1 MKALVDTCI
10 WSLSLRH
17 KKVANDPYVRE
28 LKKLIEEYKSQ
39 MLGPIRQEI
48 LSSIR
53 AQEQFEKLQMH
64 LGAFPDLPIATRDY
78 ERAAKFFNTCRRQGI
93 QGSNTD
99 FLLCAVGERHEMPIF
114 TFDDDFK
121 SFADCL
127 PITLHSTE
135 QPFSIV
141 GQAFTANERPSA

>member
-1 MKALVDTCI
+1 MKVLVDTCI
-10 WSLSLRH
+10 WSLSLRR
-17 KKVANDPYVRE
+17 KKVTDDPYVRE
-28 LKKLIEEYKSQ
+28 LKKLIEEYKAQ

-48 LSSIR
+48 LSGIG

-64 LGAFPDLPIATRDY
+64 LRAFADLPIATRDY
-78 ERAAKFFNTCRRQGI
+78 ERAAELFNTCRRQGI

-99 FLLCAVGERHEMPIF
+99 FLLCAVGERHEMSIF

-121 SFADCL
+121 RFAACL

-135 QPFSIV
+135 
-141 GQAFTANERPSA
+141 

>member
-1 MKALVDTCI
+1 MKVLVDTCV
-10 WSLSLRH
+10 WSLSLRR
-17 KKVANDPYVRE
+17 KKVEDDPYVRE
-28 LKKLIEEYKSQ
+28 LKKMIEEYRAQ

-48 LSSIR
+48 LSGIR

-64 LGAFPDLPIATRDY
+64 LRAFPDLLVATRDY
-78 ERAAKFFNTCRRQGI
+78 ERAAEFFNTCRRQGI

-121 SFADCL
+121 FFADCL

-135 QPFSIV
+135 
-141 GQAFTANERPSA
+141 